1 MSDPIVS
8 RSAPG
13 ATPTVPAEGGA
24 RGLDLE
30 NLVPG
35 ALWRGTY
42 RMGDQLPDITHGKS
56 LRATLESSGEAVVV
70 RSFRVSDSG
79 RSRTWSRLASLP
91 SADALGLV
99 EAEEKDG
106 RRIEVTRQP
115 KGQTLR
121 EAWNG
126 RRLEADALAAV
137 LGGLAQRL
145 SELHEGGVAHLN
157 LSPDTVRV
165 VDGGAGLEVS
175 LGGLETAIDIGGNHL
190 VAVAVD
196 PFYAPPEALGLF
208 QHHAGPALR
217 AWDWWSVG
225 RTLQEL
231 FLGKHVL
238 ALMLDRDVSRR
249 TPELMLRADQ
259 VLRDRSSAHKP
270 GGVELMG
277 DLPAPLRTL
286 LRGLLSACRDARWG
300 LADVRAWL
308 EGSPVRERYHLA
320 PNERL
325 FLWKDRA
332 YSVPEAAEHFLANE
346 YPEAVN
352 QILGATDPGTLY
364 QFLGEDGT
372 YRKLRDR
379 VDGLSR
385 LAEASAYA
393 AFDPHVVRE
402 VMAALALCQ
411 LAEPGSK
418 FRIRGRGVDTA
429 FLRELLSPAA
439 QPAGLDV
446 VEVLV
451 EYTTV
456 QTLAQVDSAAS
467 GFLGQVERVAS
478 AALGLAAR
486 HHWCGR
492 DNRAHRAAMLRW
504 ALESEAALCERWQA
518 GRALYAASRDEALDA
533 VFKAGKPGHAELCV
547 LAFTLETPEA
557 YSFVTHDAWRAAELE
572 RLHAEA
578 RRTAGALS
586 WLHLGRALLTGSHV
600 IGPLP
605 VFLLYWLLVS
615 ALLALA
621 YPGRATAAGALVI
634 LASAW
639 TLRAVLRRRVRRIAA
654 TSLPAESRRLPR
666 SRDCDRAARE
676 MLAPGTSLSLR
687 GLQERLDELNA
698 ALVNV
703 SPERAPRPHHQAV
716 GFSSI
721 RTTTLL
727 VGIMSALSA
736 SVLGYRVFQSP
747 PTWPDLARAWFH
759 PPKAQPVRQDPGASL
774 AGRQQMPGG
783 DDSRPGAELARPV
796 ETAGVVA
803 STGDEASEVMEQVA
817 WRHREP
823 DVLPAPT
830 LRDVS
835 DASPEQAESALRRGE
850 SVTKAFRSETITA
863 LVAVEVPNATG
874 VALMLYDGR
883 GRKLADRKVYVT
895 GFVPME
901 RAWLRLGE
909 RKAIFLSR

>member
-13 ATPTVPAEGGA
+13 AAPTVPTEGGA

-30 NLVPG
+30 NLTPG
-35 ALWRGTY
+35 GLWRGTY
-42 RMGDQLPDITHGKS
+42 RIGDQLPDITHGKS
-56 LRATLESSGEAVVV
+56 LNAVVEASGEAVVV
-70 RSFRVSDSG
+70 RSFRVNDG
-79 RSRTWSRLASLP
+79 ARSRTWSRLAALA

-99 EAEEKDG
+99 EAEEVDG

-121 EAWNG
+121 DAWNG
-126 RRLEADALAAV
+126 RRLEAEALTAV

-145 SELHEGGVAHLN
+145 AELHAGGVAHLN

-165 VDGGAGLEVS
+165 LTSDAGVQVS
-175 LGGLETAIDIGGNHL
+175 LAGLETAIDFGGNHL

-225 RTLQEL
+225 RTVQEL
-231 FLGKHVL
+231 LLGKHVL

-259 VLRDRSSAHKP
+259 ALRDRSSAHKP

-277 DLPAPLRTL
+277 DLPGPVRTL

-300 LADVRAWL
+300 LADVSAWL
-308 EGSPVRERYHLA
+308 DGKPVRERYHLA

-332 YSVPEAAEHFLANE
+332 YSVPEAAEHFLVTE
-346 YPEAVN
+346 HTEAVS
-352 QILGATDPGTLY
+352 QILGLSDTGTLY

-379 VDGLSR
+379 VDGLRR

-393 AFDPHVVRE
+393 AFDAQVVRE
-402 VMAALALCQ
+402 VIAALALGQ
-411 LAEPGSK
+411 LADPGTP
-418 FRIRGRGVDTA
+418 FRIRGRAIEPG
-429 FLRELLSPAA
+429 FLRDLLLPAA
-439 QPAGLDV
+439 QPSGLDLL
-446 VEVLV
+446 EVLV

-456 QTLAQVDSAAS
+456 QTLAQMDSAAS
-467 GFLGQVERVAS
+467 GLLGQVERVAS

-492 DNRAHRAAMLRW
+492 DNRSHRAAMLRW
-504 ALESEAALCERWQA
+504 ALESEAALSERWQA
-518 GRALYAASRDEALDA
+518 GRALYAATRDEALDA
-533 VFKAGKPGHAELCV
+533 VFKAEKPGHPELCV

-557 YSFVTHDAWRAAELE
+557 YSFVTHAAWRAEELG
-572 RLHAEA
+572 RLHSEA

-605 VFLLYWLLVS
+605 VFLLYWLLVT
-615 ALLALA
+615 ALLAVA
-621 YPGRATAAGALVI
+621 YPSRASAVGAIVV

-639 TLRAVLRRRVRRIAA
+639 TLRVVLRRRVRRIAA
-654 TSLPAESRRLPR
+654 ASLPAESGGLRG

-676 MLAPGTSLSLR
+676 MLASGTPLSVR
-687 GLQERLDELNA
+687 GLQVRLDELNA
-698 ALVNV
+698 ALVKIA
-703 SPERAPRPHHQAV
+703 PEGAPRPHHQAV
-716 GFSSI
+716 GFESI

-727 VGIMSALSA
+727 VGVLSA
-736 SVLGYRVFQSP
+736 ISAGVLGYRVYQSP
-747 PTWPDLARAWFH
+747 PSWPDLARAWFPPAVARPLPQVH
-759 PPKAQPVRQDPGASL
+759 AGALAAGGQTAQVDVSTPATGRVGPAPKADAAPVSDDDP
-774 AGRQQMPGG
+774 
-783 DDSRPGAELARPV
+783 
-796 ETAGVVA
+796 T
-803 STGDEASEVMEQVA
+803 EVMEQVA

-823 DVLPAPT
+823 DNLQVPP
-830 LRDVS
+830 LREVREP
-835 DASPEQAESALRRGE
+835 SPEQMEIALRRGE

-874 VALMLYDGR
+874 PALMLYDGR
-883 GRKLADRKVYVT
+883 SRKLADRKVYVT
-895 GFVPME
+895 GSVPME